1 MTDTQHPPVNTV
13 RDDFNDA
20 TASAPQVSRA
30 DEKIDWSHLG
40 VMPAHKEQRRERYL
54 RARRRGLWQEG
65 A

>member
-1 MTDTQHPPVNTV
+1 MTDTQHSAVNTV
-13 RDDFNDA
+13 RDDLNDA
-20 TASAPQVSRA
+20 AASPSQVSRA
-30 DEKIDWSHLG
+30 DERIDWSHLG